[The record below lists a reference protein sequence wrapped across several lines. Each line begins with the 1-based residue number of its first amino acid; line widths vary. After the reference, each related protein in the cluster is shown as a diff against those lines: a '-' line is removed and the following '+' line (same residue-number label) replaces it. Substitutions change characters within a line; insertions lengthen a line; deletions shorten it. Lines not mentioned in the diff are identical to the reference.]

1 MVTTLLSGVLVA
13 ACSRGHQYE
22 LRGQVLAVDPVRG
35 ELTIKHEDIKGFMP
49 GMTMPFKVS
58 QPSVMTGIVAGD
70 IVQATLLVE
79 DSRGVLTAV
88 TRTGTAPLTEAP
100 PRPYIEPLAP
110 GTEVPDVPLVDDTVH
125 LAASCRLAGTRDR
138 RDIHLYTLPAAG
150 LLSAHGSAVRQ
161 HAGARER
168 GR

>member
-70 IVQATLLVE
+70 LVQATLLVE
-79 DSRGVLTAV
+79 DSRGYLTAV

-100 PRPYIEPLAP
+100 PRPYVEPLAP
-110 GTEVPDVPLVDDTVH
+110 GTEVPDVALLDDTG
-125 LAASCRLAGTRDR
+125 APPG
-138 RDIHLYTLPAAG
+138 ILPTG
-150 LLSAHGSAVRQ
+150 GAVRSPSHSSI
-161 HAGARER
+161 HAARCR
-168 GR
+168 TSVRSWIGSSPARRSS